1 MVVVVEQIV
10 LFLINLLVVLPQIVL
25 SILVVEVMVSLS
37 TYRQLVVAGQLGLKL
52 HELLMDVYGIILYGK
67 EEVIFLRYSLME

>member
-1 MVVVVEQIV
+1 MVVVVEQEV
-10 LFLINLLVVLPQIVL
+10 LFLINLLQVRLQIVL

-37 TYRQLVVAGQLGLKL
+37 TYQQLVVVGQHGLKF
-52 HELLMDVYGIILYGK
+52 HELLMVVYGIISYGK